1 MSKHLGLRENNEY
14 MSKHSRVV
22 GKNNEIMSKNL
33 QFKGKHQEYEQKSDL
48 WSILHSGQSK

>member
-1 MSKHLGLRENNEY
+1 
-14 MSKHSRVV
+14 
-22 GKNNEIMSKNL
+22 MSKNL